1 MTMSI
6 FRRPIPA
13 ILTILMTLVAPGA
26 AQAAKTDVVVLV
38 NGNAVTGEIK
48 SLDFGAL
55 RYSTD
60 SMGTVNVDWED
71 IVAIT
76 SNQDLQIEI
85 TDGNRY
91 YGKLIT
97 TETRF
102 TVRIRTETAEVSLPT
117 SKIVRIT
124 PIERVDKFW
133 QRIEGSFSLGLQ
145 TQKSSEVTTSYVD
158 LDLGYRTR
166 EYLLGLRANSSVT
179 DQPDRETSAR
189 QGLSLNYQ
197 RFGSNRW
204 FTDWFTGWEKNDELG
219 INGRVSLGGALGR
232 YIVQNNTNQLS
243 LTAGVQAARE
253 SFIGIEQST
262 TNAEG
267 RIEARY
273 LHRRLEPE
281 ASFRMTVTAY
291 PLLEDLSSYR
301 SEADL
306 TWRREFAEDLFLDLT
321 LGYSFLSDP
330 PEGAAR
336 DDYALTTSLG
346 YSF

>member
-6 FRRPIPA
+6 FRRPISA
-13 ILTILMTLVAPGA
+13 ILALLTILAATAA

-76 SNQDLQIEI
+76 SNQDLQIES
-85 TDGNRY
+85 TDGSRY
-91 YGKLIT
+91 FGNLIT
-97 TETRF
+97 TEARF
-102 TVRIRTETAEVSLPT
+102 TVRIRTEAAEISLPT
-117 SKIVRIT
+117 SQVVRIT
-124 PIERVDKFW
+124 PIERADKFW

-158 LDLGYRTR
+158 LDLGYRAR

-179 DQPDRETSAR
+179 DQPERETSAR
-189 QGLSLNYQ
+189 QSTRFNYQ
-197 RFGSNRW
+197 RFGRNRW
-204 FTDWFTGWEKNDELG
+204 FTDWFTGWERNDELG
-219 INGRVSLGGALGR
+219 INNRVSLGGAVGR
-232 YIVQNNTNQLS
+232 YIVQSNTNQLS

-253 SFIGIEQST
+253 SFLGVEDST
-262 TNAEG
+262 TNTEG

-281 ASFRMTVTAY
+281 ASLRMTVTAF
-291 PLLEDLSSYR
+291 PLLEDLSTYR

-330 PEGAAR
+330 PEGAAK
-336 DDYALTTSLG
+336 DDYVLATSLG